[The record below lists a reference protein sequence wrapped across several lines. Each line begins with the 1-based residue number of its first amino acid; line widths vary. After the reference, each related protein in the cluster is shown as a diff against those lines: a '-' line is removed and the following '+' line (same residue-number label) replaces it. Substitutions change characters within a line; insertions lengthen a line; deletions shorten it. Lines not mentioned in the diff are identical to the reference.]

1 MFVDAKAKRTAA
13 LKEQEEQLQKFK
25 LIKQLALAQA
35 EIKAITRVKDDAST
49 ISDLNEDLLPGLIG
63 KSDLLIDHIVM
74 QASSVWNISLPT
86 VDTTVHSGAELQS
99 IPSEHVPKNEPQLSC
114 QNNQI
119 LPTEI
124 ERDPVPV

>member
-13 LKEQEEQLQKFK
+13 LKEQEQLRKFK

-74 QASSVWNISLPT
+74 QASSV
-86 VDTTVHSGAELQS
+86 
-99 IPSEHVPKNEPQLSC
+99 
-114 QNNQI
+114 
-119 LPTEI
+119 
-124 ERDPVPV
+124 